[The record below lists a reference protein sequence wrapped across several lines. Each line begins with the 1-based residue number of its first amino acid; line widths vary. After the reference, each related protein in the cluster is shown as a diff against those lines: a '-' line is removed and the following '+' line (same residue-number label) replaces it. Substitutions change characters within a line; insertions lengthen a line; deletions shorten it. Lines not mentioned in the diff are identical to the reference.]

1 MSVTIN
7 ASTSSGL
14 VMTSD
19 LSGVLTFQ
27 QNGTA
32 IPLCRAWVNLYDNG
46 TTVTNNGSYNV
57 ASITRN
63 ATCDWTINFTNALSS
78 STYSVVGIGG
88 LNTTSI
94 RILVIPWN
102 SYAPTT
108 TAFRIQAVTSDGV
121 LASNANAS
129 ISVFL

>member
-1 MSVTIN
+1 MAVTIN
-7 ASTSSGL
+7 ASTSAGL

-19 LSGVLTFQ
+19 LSGVLTLQ

-32 IPLCRAWVNLYDNG
+32 VPLNRAWVNLYDNG

-63 ATCDWTINFTNALSS
+63 ATCDWTINFTTALSS
-78 STYSVVGIGG
+78 ATYSVVGVAG
-88 LNTTSI
+88 LNTTAM

-102 SYAPTT
+102 TTSPTT

-121 LASNANAS
+121 LASNAYAS

>member
-7 ASTSSGL
+7 ASTTSGL

-19 LSGVLTFQ
+19 LSGVLTLQ

-32 IPLCRAWVNLYDNG
+32 VPLNRAWVNLYDNG

-63 ATCDWTINFTNALSS
+63 ATCDWTINFTTALSS
-78 STYSVVGIGG
+78 SAYSVVGVAG
-88 LNTTSI
+88 LNTTSM

-102 SYAPTT
+102 TTSPTT
-108 TAFRIQAVTSDGV
+108 SAFRIQAVTSDGG
-121 LASNANAS
+121 LAINAYAS